1 MKTHKYELE
10 DPFSHEGTEIKS
22 LEMRKP
28 TWRDAKASDA
38 IEGDAEKGEF
48 MISSLTGIPPEALND
63 MSLADF
69 QALGQIVEY
78 FSTPKSGRGE
88 LELPT

>member
-1 MKTHKYELE
+1 MHKYKLE
-10 DPFSHEGTEIKS
+10 DPITADGKKIETV
-22 LEMRKP
+22 EMRKP

-78 FSTPKSGRGE
+78 FSTPKLQRGD